1 MPLET
6 PEESKRA
13 SNRVAFGCL
22 LVLFVPMAALA
33 GWAVWG
39 LLTGHRLNTSGWIYI
54 LALIAIVPAT
64 IRLGRAAR
72 KPRTKP

>member
-13 SNRVAFGCL
+13 NNRVALGCL

-33 GWAVWG
+33 VWALWG

-54 LALIAIVPAT
+54 LALIGMVPAIV
-64 IRLGRAAR
+64 RLTRAAR
-72 KPRTKP
+72 KPRRKP

>member
-13 SNRVAFGCL
+13 SNRVALGCL
-22 LVLFVPMAALA
+22 LVVLIPMAVLA

-39 LLTGHRLNTSGWIYI
+39 LLTGHRLNTRGWIYI
-54 LALIAIVPAT
+54 LALIVMAPVIT
-64 IRLGRAAR
+64 RLGRAAR
-72 KPRTKP
+72 KPRSKP